1 MFQNPDGGWGE
12 SCMSYDEPTTKGI
25 GASTPSQTAWAVM
38 GLLAAGDTRSDAVAR
53 GIAYLLRTQRKDGG
67 WDESEYTGT
76 GFPRVFYLAY
86 HLYRVY
92 FPLLALTTYGKVQ
105 LCHSDRR
112 EESLH
117 SLDGVHTHRDPSS
130 AIANSE

>member
-1 MFQNPDGGWGE
+1 
-12 SCMSYDEPTTKGI
+12 
-25 GASTPSQTAWAVM
+25 M

-67 WDESEYTGT
+67 WNEPEYTGT

-92 FPLLALTTYGKVQ
+92 FPLIALTTYGKVVAG
-105 LCHSDRR
+105 DRPQV
-112 EESLH
+112 EVY
-117 SLDGVHTHRDPSS
+117 GVPQ
-130 AIANSE
+130 